1 MADVVLV
8 PGLWLQGSTWDAVV
22 PHLERA
28 GHRPRP
34 LTLPGTAPDADRAG
48 VGTTALVA
56 AVVAAIDET
65 PDGVPVV
72 VVGHSMG
79 CAVVHGA
86 VDARPERVARAV
98 HVGGF
103 PSSSGRPPAAGFGTD
118 GDDLPF
124 PGWDAMDD
132 ADVRDLDEATR
143 ARVQATMV
151 PSPAGLTTDP
161 LVLGDERR
169 FAVPVTMVCPEFTSD
184 QVRAW
189 VADGDLPELAAVRD
203 VEYVD
208 LDSGHWPQVT
218 RPAELAAAIASAA
231 ARADA
236 T

>member
-28 GHRPRP
+28 GHRARP
-34 LTLPGTAPDADRAG
+34 LTLPGTDPDGGRAG
-48 VGTTALVA
+48 IGTTEQVA
-56 AVVAAIDET
+56 AVVAAVDET
-65 PDGVPVV
+65 PEGVPVV
-72 VVGHSMG
+72 LVGHSMG
-79 CAVVHGA
+79 SAVVHGA

-98 HVGGF
+98 YVGGF
-103 PSSSGRPPAAGFGTD
+103 PASSGRPPASGFGTD

-132 ADVRDLDEATR
+132 ADVRDLDEPTR
-143 ARVQATMV
+143 ATVQAAMV

-169 FAVPVTMVCPEFTSD
+169 FAVPVTMVCPEFTPD
-184 QVRAW
+184 QVREW
-189 VADGDLPELAAVRD
+189 VADGDLPELAAVHD
-203 VEYVD
+203 VDYVD

-218 RPAELAAAIASAA
+218 RPAELAEAIAAAA

-236 T
+236 G